1 MKADKKA
8 VGRLLKTARGQ
19 IDGILEMIE
28 EDRYCVDIS
37 NQLLA
42 TRSILTKANQIVLK
56 AHLQG
61 CVQDAFE
68 NGDAEAKI
76 DEVIQLLEKMN
87 R

>member
-28 EDRYCVDIS
+28 NDRYCVDIS

-68 NGDAEAKI
+68 NGYAEAKI

>member
-1 MKADKKA
+1 
-8 VGRLLKTARGQ
+8 
-19 IDGILEMIE
+19 MIE
-28 EDRYCVDIS
+28 NDRYCVDIS

-42 TRSILTKANQIVLK
+42 TRSILTKANQMVLK

>member
-28 EDRYCVDIS
+28 NDRYCVDIS

-56 AHLQG
+56 AHLQVCPNLAPRSDFNIIVRIHG
-61 CVQDAFE
+61 PV
-68 NGDAEAKI
+68 
-76 DEVIQLLEKMN
+76 VIT
-87 R
+87 